1 MSMMSEFK
9 AFAMKGNV
17 MDLAIA
23 VIIGGAF
30 GGIINSMVG
39 DILMPL
45 IGILTGGIDFS
56 GLHAMVGS
64 ANVAYG
70 KFIQATVNFLIIA
83 WALFMVVK
91 GMNAMKKK
99 EEAAPAAP
107 PAPTKSGILLGEIRD
122 ALRAR

>member
-9 AFAMKGNV
+9 PFAMKGNV
-17 MDLAIA
+17 LDLAIG
-23 VIIGGAF
+23 VIIGVAF
-30 GGIINSMVG
+30 GAIVTSLVG

-45 IGILTGGIDFS
+45 IGILTGGVDFS

-70 KFIQATVNFLIIA
+70 KFIQAAVNFLLVA
-83 WALFMVVK
+83 LALFMVVK
-91 GMNAMKKK
+91 GINSMKKK

-107 PAPTKSGILLGEIRD
+107 TKQEILLAEIRD